1 MNLLKQL
8 IDPTPGSEFPLFWT
22 FAILFILLFIGSFYL
37 HKLFPKSLSPAMQ
50 NYVFGGS
57 PARLR
62 EFSAL
67 GLLWTFFRDQN
78 IPYLAM
84 NLWPVLLILLGLTY
98 DVWVFKTFRKTLELM
113 SRGVTKNKP
122 QVDPYKPRK
131 KKR

>member
-8 IDPTPGSEFPLFWT
+8 IDPTPGSEFPLFWAFT
-22 FAILFILLFIGSFYL
+22 IVFVLLFLASFRL
-37 HKLFPKSLSPAMQ
+37 NRLFPKSLSHAMQ
-50 NYVFGGS
+50 NYVFGGT

-62 EFSAL
+62 EFAGL

-78 IPYLAM
+78 LPYLSM
-84 NLWPVLLILLGLTY
+84 NIWPLLLVLLGAAY
-98 DVWVFKTFRKTLELM
+98 DVWLFKNYRRTLDLM
-113 SRGVTKNKP
+113 SRGTTKNKP